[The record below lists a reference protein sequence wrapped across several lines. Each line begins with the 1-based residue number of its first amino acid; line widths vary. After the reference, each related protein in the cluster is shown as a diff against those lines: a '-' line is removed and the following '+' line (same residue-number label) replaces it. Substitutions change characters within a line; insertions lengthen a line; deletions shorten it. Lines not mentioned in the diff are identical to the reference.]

1 MISHISHL
9 TSQPYALKSSGG
21 FARLTNDYTQRQPQV
36 LHERLRLA
44 FLFAPP
50 PMGEGSQH

>member
-1 MISHISHL
+1 MPRKAAAVTHAWPTIVRHAS
-9 TSQPYALKSSGG
+9 LK
-21 FARLTNDYTQRQPQV
+21 A

-50 PMGEGSQH
+50 PMGGES